1 MQLLPSVISETENK
15 IIQALN
21 SESIN
26 DCTKIVIGEQLKT
39 CIILSGCVGPTIA
52 EFQFAI
58 DFVKTNFRNFKLKE
72 LHTAFELYA
81 LDKLEVDKHF
91 GNFSPKFIGE
101 VMNAYKKQAIQVRNM
116 IKPIDDE
123 IIPVVSEEEIV
134 AFASDMWLNGPR
146 NDFNKVYNTDRVF
159 YILVNKGE
167 IKPSKEQIEATIQMV
182 REDNLHRINTMSH
195 VDAKEFSKKC
205 KDPDFFDM
213 QCKKLTLVQ
222 YFEANHEKIPNNI

>member
-1 MQLLPSVISETENK
+1 MLPSVISETENK

-26 DCTKIVIGEQLKT
+26 DSTKILIGEQLKT
-39 CIILSGCVGPTIA
+39 CIILSGCVSPTIA

-58 DFVKTNFRNFKLKE
+58 DFVKTNFKNYKLKE

-81 LDKLEVDKHF
+81 LDKLEVEKHF

-116 IKPIDDE
+116 IKPVDTE
-123 IIPVVSEEEIV
+123 VIPVVSEDEIV
-134 AFASDMWLNGPR
+134 AFAKDMWLNGNR

-167 IKPSKEQIEATIQMV
+167 ISPSKEQIEAIIQMV

-205 KDPDFFDM
+205 KNLDFFDM

-222 YFEANHEKIPNNI
+222 YFESNHEKIPDNI

>member
-1 MQLLPSVISETENK
+1 MSEMENK
-15 IIQALN
+15 IIEALN
-21 SESIN
+21 SEFIN
-26 DCTKIVIGEQLKT
+26 NCTKIVIGEQLKT

-52 EFQFAI
+52 EFNFAI
-58 DFVKTNFRNFKLKE
+58 DFVKSNFKNFKLKE

-101 VMNAYKKQAIQVRNM
+101 VMNAYKKQAVEARRL
-116 IKPIDDE
+116 IKPIE
-123 IIPVVSEEEIV
+123 NEVIPTLSEEEIIE
-134 AFASDMWLNGPR
+134 FASDMWLNGTR
-146 NDFNKVYNTDRVF
+146 NDFNKVYNANRVF

-167 IKPSKEQIEATIQMV
+167 ISPSKEQIQATIQMV
-182 REDNLHRINTMSH
+182 REDNQQRINNMSH
-195 VDAKEFSKKC
+195 LDAKEFSKKC

-222 YFEANHEKIPNNI
+222 YFENQYKNK